1 MSVIKIKSHIHN
13 YEVTFGK
20 FGSFLCHVI
29 EKKFSPRCYLID
41 KNVWRLY
48 KNTYFNSLKD
58 SEVILFEAN
67 EFNKSL
73 SSVSGLYDKLIEQS
87 AKRNTV
93 LISVGGGITQDV
105 SGFFASTL
113 YRGIK
118 WVFIPTTLLAQADS
132 CIGSKT
138 SLNYKNYKNLVG
150 TFYPP
155 LNVLIDTN
163 FINTQKTSDFY
174 SGLGEII
181 KLHIMGGRRY
191 AERIRANLPKIVA
204 RQKQEIKQAIYDSLL
219 IKKSYIEEDE
229 FDTGRRNLLNYGHC
243 FGHAL
248 ETTSNFRVVH
258 GQAVIFGI
266 ILANIISRSRRLL
279 SRSFEDKIFRQL
291 LQPVVAC
298 NPLSY
303 LRKKDAIV
311 ETMKKDK
318 KRTGKKLPLIIMR
331 DDYKIEKLLDV
342 DEKEVKAALEELTQ
356 RNK

>member
-1 MSVIKIKSHIHN
+1 MIKIKSHIHD
-13 YEVTFGK
+13 YEVTFGR
-20 FGSFLCHVI
+20 FDYFLRRSV

-48 KNTYFNSLKD
+48 KKTYFKSLKD
-58 SEVILFEAN
+58 SEVILLFEAR

-73 SSVSGLYDKLIEQS
+73 TSVISLYDKLIEQS

-118 WVFIPTTLLAQADS
+118 WIFIPTTLLAQSDS

-138 SLNYKNYKNLVG
+138 SLNHKNYKNLIG

-155 LNVLIDTN
+155 LSIFVDIN
-163 FINTQKTSDFY
+163 FIYTQKTSDFY

-181 KLHIMGGRRY
+181 KLHMMGGNRY
-191 AERIRANLPKIVA
+191 VEKIHTDLPKIVA
-204 RQKQEIKQAIYDSLL
+204 KREKEVKQAIYNSLL

-229 FDTGRRNLLNYGHC
+229 FDIGRRNLLNYGHC

-248 ETTSNFRVVH
+248 ETASNFRVAH

-266 ILANIISRSRRLL
+266 ILANIISRSRKLL
-279 SRSFEDKIFRQL
+279 SRPFEDKIFRQL
-291 LQPVVAC
+291 LQPLIIS
-298 NPLSY
+298 NPLPY
-303 LRKKDAIV
+303 LRKKEAIIGS
-311 ETMKKDK
+311 MKKDK
-318 KRTGKKLPLIIMR
+318 KRIGKKLPLIVMR
-331 DDYKIEKLLDV
+331 EGYKMEKLLDV
-342 DEKEVKAALEELTQ
+342 DEKEVGMAMKELKQ
-356 RNK
+356 RFK